1 MYYVTPSEAE
11 LFNRFSPELQ
21 AFNLANRD
29 RRQRE
34 YEDFVG
40 KLKEY
45 SKSDKP
51 IWEAAAEA
59 QRKQKEAAGMRD
71 VAGRREEVE
80 RLELERLEAEKRRV
94 DIRREAFGR

>member
-1 MYYVTPSEAE
+1 MYYVTPSEGE
-11 LFNRFSPELQ
+11 LFQRFSPELQ
-21 AFNLANRD
+21 ASNLANRA
-29 RRQRE
+29 RRQRD

-59 QRKQKEAAGMRD
+59 QRREKEEVIQRGEVERGEVERRRGEVRREAAGR
-71 VAGRREEVE
+71 
-80 RLELERLEAEKRRV
+80 
-94 DIRREAFGR
+94 